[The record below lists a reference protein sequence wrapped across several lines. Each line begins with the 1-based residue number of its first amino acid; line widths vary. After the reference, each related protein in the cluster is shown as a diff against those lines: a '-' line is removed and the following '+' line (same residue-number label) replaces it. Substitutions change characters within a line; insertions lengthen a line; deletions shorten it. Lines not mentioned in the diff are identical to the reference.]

1 MLHLDQT
8 FIAASPAITK
18 FVDVPPGPCSV
29 VISVL
34 QSGAAV
40 SVGSSSTATTSTNGF
55 VANAGQSVTIN
66 QPVGASGVTLYGV
79 GIGGTAIIS
88 TAIAIQG

>member
-1 MLHLDQT
+1 MLSLSQT
-8 FIAASPAITK
+8 SVAASPTITP
-18 FVDVPPGPCSV
+18 FATVPPGPCSV

-40 SVGSSSTATTSTNGF
+40 SVGTSATATTSTNGF
-55 VANAGQSVTIN
+55 VVNAGQSVTIN
-66 QPVGASGVTLYGV
+66 QPVGASAANLYGV
-79 GIGGTAIIS
+79 GIGGTATIS